1 MALSGA
7 TFDWGGRVLKQ
18 TRQSV
23 PASPHSAAG
32 VTSQAASPEAER
44 GGSGQMLLRDTT
56 THLVPFSLSSS
67 WEVHST
73 SGNIIALDG
82 IEAEDEKSR

>member
-7 TFDWGGRVLKQ
+7 TFDLGGRVLKQ

-56 THLVPFSLSSS
+56 THLVPFSLSSHLVVPFS
-67 WEVHST
+67 LSSYLGRITLHLET
-73 SGNIIALDG
+73 
-82 IEAEDEKSR
+82 